1 MPSPQLI
8 PKPGQPR
15 VIHRKL
21 TRGMGPNMRL
31 VASGGGGFRKF
42 IEFIKQKAGD
52 GAKYVK
58 DGLEEVIVWAKLIRI
73 NEQRPEQNIQGYVKI
88 GIDKARRI
96 AVSLAGSISTKA
108 RNIFNDIKITINRIK

>member
-1 MPSPQLI
+1 MALI

-15 VIHRKL
+15 VINRIVS
-21 TRGMGPNMRL
+21 RGLGPNSRL

-58 DGLEEVIVWAKLIRI
+58 EGLDEVIVWAKLVRV
-73 NEQRPEQNIQGYVKI
+73 NEKRPNQHVEGFVRV
-88 GIDKARRI
+88 GIDKAKRI
-96 AVSLAGSISTKA
+96 AVSLAGNITTKV
-108 RNIFNDIKITINRIK
+108 RNIFNDIKITINRIR

>member
-1 MPSPQLI
+1 MATPQKI

-15 VIHRKL
+15 VIHRTL

-31 VASGGGGFRKF
+31 IASGGGGFRKF

-58 DGLEEVIVWAKLIRI
+58 DGLEEVIVWAKLIRV
-73 NEQRPEQNIQGYVKI
+73 NENRPAQHVEGYVRI
-88 GIDKARRI
+88 GIDKAKRI
-96 AVSLAGSISTKA
+96 AVSLVGSLSAKA
-108 RNIFNDIKITINRIK
+108 RNIFNDIKITISRIK

>member
-1 MPSPQLI
+1 MSTPQLI

-15 VIHRKL
+15 VINRAL

-42 IEFIKQKAGD
+42 IEFIRQKAGD

-58 DGLEEVIVWAKLIRI
+58 DGLEEVIVWAKLIRV
-73 NEQRPEQNIQGYVKI
+73 NDTKPEQSVEGFVKV
-88 GIDKARRI
+88 GIDKARHI
-96 AVSLAGSISTKA
+96 AVNIMGSITTRVRSA
-108 RNIFNDIKITINRIK
+108 WEDIKITISRIK

>member
-15 VIHRKL
+15 VIHRTL

>member
-1 MPSPQLI
+1 MSTPQLV

-15 VIHRKL
+15 VIHRTL

-42 IEFIKQKAGD
+42 IEFIRQKAGD

-58 DGLEEVIVWAKLIRI
+58 DGLEEVIVWAKLIRV
-73 NEQRPEQNIQGYVKI
+73 NDTKPEQSVEGFVKV
-88 GIDKARRI
+88 GIDKARHI
-96 AVSLAGSISTKA
+96 AVNIMGSITTRVRSA
-108 RNIFNDIKITINRIK
+108 WEDIKITISRIK

>member
-1 MPSPQLI
+1 MSTHQMI

-15 VIHRKL
+15 VINRAV

-58 DGLEEVIVWAKLIRI
+58 DGIEEVIVWAQLIRI
-73 NEQRPEQNIQGYVKI
+73 NEKRPEQNIQGYVKI
-88 GIDKARRI
+88 GIDKAKRI
-96 AVSLAGSISTKA
+96 AVSLVGSISAKA
-108 RNIFNDIKITINRIK
+108 RNIFNDIKITISRIK